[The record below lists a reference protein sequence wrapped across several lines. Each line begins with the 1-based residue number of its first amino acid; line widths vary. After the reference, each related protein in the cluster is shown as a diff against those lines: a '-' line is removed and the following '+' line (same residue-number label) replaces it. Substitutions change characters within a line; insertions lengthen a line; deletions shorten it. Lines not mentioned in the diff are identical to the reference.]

1 MQIMKQSLLRQLLN
15 VWTIL
20 CKQWHLLCAYVA
32 NKVVNITP
40 PLFASTGRS
49 FTRFALL
56 VVVLIGGVNVWGAE
70 TVTATWTAT
79 SSGLGSGTGEG
90 TIKDSQEN
98 TWDYTRILKS
108 GASYTGWNDTKKCI
122 QLGKNGGVENLT
134 LTTDISGTI
143 KSVSIECSSYNSAH
157 KVEITVGSTTFLA
170 STATAKWETI
180 TTLTG
185 TGSVSG
191 QIKISVT
198 GGSRA
203 FYIKSI
209 TVTYEASAVTP
220 PGNSH
225 DVMWVVNGD
234 DDYAMNEATHGY
246 KPTLPTEPGSAL
258 CDGSKIFVGWT
269 EDDDYSHATDAPNDL
284 FRDASSAPD
293 IDDDKIFVAV
303 FATQDGEGGGISSQN
318 VTFAD
323 GVFAGEGETA
333 TITWTESGV
342 VTILQE
348 KGTGNNVAS
357 YLPEIRWY
365 QNNIITFTPLVTI
378 TKIEIG
384 QGSSNNGLIHNSTTL
399 TNATFT
405 KSGNNVTIIPIDGT
419 QPITIKLGAQS
430 RPTSIKVHY
439 SGESYTDYVTT
450 CRECTPSNPIFT
462 DVTEG
467 KLTKTFGDAPF
478 TNGLTVTGSG
488 TKTFGSTNGDVATV
502 DTEGKVTIV
511 GAGSTT
517 ISVTIGETD
526 THCSGSAQYTLTV
539 NKATPTAS
547 FDPAEPMTKSFSEGS
562 YTNVC
567 TRVGG
572 DGAVTYESS
581 DTKVATV
588 DNTGKVTFVGAG
600 NVTITANVAE
610 TANYNAT
617 SATYSLT
624 INCVQLGI
632 PVVIG
637 TSTTNSVMLN
647 WAAIDNANAYEVT
660 FNGSSSTVTTN
671 SFTKPSLTA
680 GTAYNWSVKAKNTST
695 TGYCESEAAS
705 GSTTTIPT
713 YTITTGVNLNGAGSV
728 TLTPSGAQA
737 AGTTVTATASV
748 NEGYTFIGWTYSGA
762 AEISG
767 NPATITVE
775 VQNTTLTANYEAIT
789 PTITFSVNGKETDD
803 TGAYNRTLTP
813 TEPTSANCD
822 NSKVFVGWTTDA
834 IASPKDEVPSP
845 LYATSALPK
854 ATEDKTYYA
863 VFATQTTTGSGS
875 GNYEKVTTA
884 PSDWSGEYLIVYDN
898 LIFDGSLT
906 TLDAVGNT
914 KSVTISNGVIAAAE
928 NDDSKFIIT
937 SKSGGYS
944 IKSARGYYIGK
955 NDYNNGLESSESDI
969 YVNTISVSEA
979 NVEIVSSGGVTL
991 RYNSNTN
998 PSQGGLRFRY
1008 YKTAGDYNKLPQ
1020 LYKKNGGI
1028 TITNSGYITQCS
1040 NIDESKYHN
1049 VTVVVS
1055 PVSAVGCS
1063 ASAALASVYE
1073 DNKTTLTAKVAT
1085 GYTFGGWEVERTDPD
1100 SEGTVATITDATALE
1115 TTLIMGTTAVTVT
1128 AKFVEGEWEIVKN
1141 ENFLQPGDK
1150 VVIADNAAAAVACAG
1165 AAGANN
1171 LGSQP
1176 ARFSDDKLTITYL
1189 PEAAQIFT
1197 LATTEDKRWRFF
1209 NDNGT
1214 LGANSEDERQL
1225 NFNVQNP
1232 MTQWAISVTPGS
1244 PYTAKILA
1252 LEGSNSRT
1260 IFHNSTS
1267 KYFTARGSKGEYN
1280 DPNLYYKKTNT
1291 PRIIVST
1298 YSLDEFTYPDG
1309 RGPST
1314 SKTFTVKGINIHDDA
1329 SVTLTASADWQ
1340 ICETKDGTY
1349 STSISLSYDEIE
1361 NKEVTIFVRMGKG
1374 LDEGNVSGTLRAVS
1388 TDAQARTISLSGTVT
1403 PTHEVIWMSEGE
1415 QYGMEYVLDNE
1426 QAHIPSDPTPA
1437 GNCVGKVFVG
1447 WSATN
1452 IVDNE
1457 GKPISIDTRPSD
1469 LFTTAPTITADVTYY
1484 AVWADAGTVPGEDV
1498 EYKLVTL
1505 LSELK
1510 EGDAYLGSY
1519 INYSGYRYYYVNTST
1534 ISSNKIGMTSTTLS
1548 STNILSPKTTD
1559 ENISLVST
1567 GVSNQYYIKNTS
1579 GQYLYS
1585 DATEKLS
1592 WSSTK
1597 CAWTFSSMDASTGVV
1612 KATSSLNT
1620 SVRLGAYGSSTTNG
1634 YIRTPK
1640 TTNTSDV
1647 NICVFMGSG
1656 GTTTYSSYS
1665 TSCPCDAPSTPL
1677 AIAGE
1682 TFGTLPIDGSAF
1694 TKTFAIVEGSGNG
1707 NAVQWEV
1714 EPYTASLNRET
1725 GAFSTTTAGTYTI
1738 TAMQSRNGD
1747 YCKQVASITFEVRI
1761 PDVDYTV
1768 TFVDGGKSLATKTVD
1783 WGSTVTPPTSPA
1795 SCPES
1800 MFVGWTTS
1808 DDINN
1813 FTLFSFTTPIYG
1825 DITLCAVYDKGTC
1838 EDTYSRIESTPTE
1851 YDAAYV
1857 LASPNGQYGM
1867 IGVLANGQ
1875 MTVVPIVNEANPP
1888 TLSTITEPVE
1898 DLVWQI
1904 TKHEGTSY
1912 YRVFNRNM
1920 HKYLSIAADGSISLG
1935 STPADVYIEFS
1946 DEYKELTIYNTS
1958 RTYALTWGSSFSRPL
1973 STQDTYDEDT
1983 KTYYIATWGF
1993 YLYERDCEDAQYTFT
2008 STCCANNPTN
2018 VVATATATTITISW
2032 DCPVD
2037 NADLRIYTNDASEIV
2052 DKAVEGKT
2060 GFTHTFTGLTKNT
2073 DYFIRIW
2080 GNGDCAGE
2088 LTHVT
2093 TTDATVDIVDW
2104 GTYEGADNDNEYKTG
2119 VTLNLSD
2126 PDVEAT
2132 VSVGSETI
2140 ITEDNERAAATELFF
2155 SKYYEAAGDLKM
2167 IAIYN
2172 GTNTA
2177 IDLTDYVIYITE
2189 EREFLNLAG
2198 QDHTL
2203 VLTDYVASI
2212 PAGAEYI
2219 FYRTGDE
2226 MDLTTND
2233 GETLKDCI
2241 KFTIQDKLGNAKG
2254 LGQETWFETEECVW
2268 SGKQS
2273 LALFKGDKMIDII
2286 GSHTGSADQEDWS
2299 GVDADNSKQL
2309 VLKDNWPTIKETYF
2323 PVYEGPDF
2331 HGDNN
2336 GFVALGKSYEDQKD
2350 IILSTNR
2357 CLLIRKNTVTSGTN
2371 AVQSNYNGQ
2380 GFATLGTEWE
2390 GKNISV
2396 GGSNTDAT
2404 TITNVCSSFSAICSF
2419 DYTQYY
2425 VTYTPLTLENPTLG
2439 GMLNTDGTFTI
2450 PFDVDNLA
2458 CKRIKIETKK
2468 GDEVLLSTQVRVPI
2482 IVDENTTTDGAI
2494 FTTHINEIHKA
2505 GESSEDLSAE
2515 EIAAIC
2521 KTCDVV
2527 VKGGEVTLTHAEN
2540 TIPQINNLTVQNG
2553 AKLKVNDGKHFTVA
2567 SVTLRSDKDV
2577 VPHLILPTNTSEL
2590 ASNQKIVRFTKRI
2603 PGDRYYFFSLPFDC
2617 NVEDIMLSN
2626 GQKAIFNRD
2635 IYILYYDGA
2644 KRAKEGSSIGGDNWV
2659 DIDPTQPLVAGQ
2671 GYALA
2676 VENRLPTEVIFPMTI
2691 TNTALHELD
2700 NASKTINITAHG
2712 FDEDGNN
2719 ISGKKPNNIGWNF
2732 VGNPY
2737 FTHYGTLADVD
2748 LKHGK
2753 IEVVDGVVG
2762 ETWSDVTSL
2771 YVNVPEENTDENYIQ
2786 KKASDINLSP
2796 FFPFFVQVGKTGT
2809 LEYTPGTRVL
2819 PAAIAS
2825 RYAQEMEDS
2834 ENSTPIYVGVSLSN
2848 GQKSDETS
2856 LVINNR
2862 FTQEYEVGADLEK
2875 LLGFADKP
2883 QVYVKDDNYR
2893 YAFKALNETDAANTN
2908 TVGLY
2913 LPAKEA
2919 TTYTFDIMR
2928 NYDLSRVQ
2936 GVYLTDHV
2944 AGTVTNLLQ
2953 EKYVFTS
2960 GYSYTNNR
2968 FALSVV
2974 LAPKDVTSLTDIEA
2988 AWSVWQDAPLHISL
3002 QGLCVGDAIR
3012 VIDATGKL
3020 VSRLTATETSAMFDL
3035 PTAGSYCIQT
3045 IGVNGM
3051 KMKKIV
3057 VR

>member
-1 MQIMKQSLLRQLLN
+1 MKQSLLRQLLN

-20 CKQWHLLCAYVA
+20 CKQWYLLCAYVA

-40 PLFASTGRS
+40 PLFASKNNKQHTSLAKVLLSSCCVVAQRYENGITFSRLS
-49 FTRFALL
+49 LTRCALL
-56 VVVLIGGVNVWGAE
+56 VALILGSVNVWGAD
-70 TVTATWTAT
+70 VTFVPSDYSRQGGSNGANATAT
-79 SSGLGSGTGEG
+79 SSSVTIVSTKANPQSDHVREYQDGKITISSTSNITKVVFTSTANGNSDYGPQKLTATGYTGSTGKTGTWTGE
-90 TIKDSQEN
+90 S
-98 TWDYTRILKS
+98 
-108 GASYTGWNDTKKCI
+108 
-122 QLGKNGGVENLT
+122 
-134 LTTDISGTI
+134 
-143 KSVSIECSSYNSAH
+143 
-157 KVEITVGSTTFLA
+157 
-170 STATAKWETI
+170 
-180 TTLTG
+180 
-185 TGSVSG
+185 
-191 QIKISVT
+191 
-198 GGSRA
+198 
-203 FYIKSI
+203 KSI
-209 TVTYEASAVTP
+209 TFTCSKQFRWTQIVVSYEGETTPKSEYWVSWQADGTYLSAAGGNVTE
-220 PGNSH
+220 
-225 DVMWVVNGD
+225 GD
-234 DDYAMNEATHGY
+234 
-246 KPTLPTEPGSAL
+246 KPTLPNNPSDCSNGKKFIGWIDSELSHDIETNKA
-258 CDGSKIFVGWT
+258 KIFA
-269 EDDDYSHATDAPNDL
+269 SATDADP
-284 FRDASSAPD
+284 
-293 IDDDKIFVAV
+293 ITKVTHFVAV
-303 FATQDGEGGGISSQN
+303 YAIVTTTGGGNETMSYGWEDTVDAAKWTITNFLSATTGDHPDVSAHLGSKYGTTAGKTTGSIQTKEKIAN
-318 VTFAD
+318 PTSITFYYSKASDNTKTANWKVQTSTNGSTWTDRKSATAGSGVTKGEWKELTYTFASLTDVYIRVYYD
-323 GVFAGEGETA
+323 GNSAVRT
-333 TITWTESGV
+333 
-342 VTILQE
+342 LDD
-348 KGTGNNVAS
+348 
-357 YLPEIRWY
+357 
-365 QNNIITFTPLVTI
+365 VTI
-378 TKIEIG
+378 TY
-384 QGSSNNGLIHNSTTL
+384 SAASTTIYSDY
-399 TNATFT
+399 TTSCSGSITPTKPDAPTITPEEGTYNET
-405 KSGNNVTIIPIDGT
+405 KS
-419 QPITIKLGAQS
+419 ITITHATLQNA
-430 RPTSIKVHY
+430 IW
-439 SGESYTDYVTT
+439 YTIND
-450 CRECTPSNPIFT
+450 ENI
-462 DVTEG
+462 
-467 KLTKTFGDAPF
+467 
-478 TNGLTVTGSG
+478 N
-488 TKTFGSTNGDVATV
+488 NGDVYENALSLPNAAASKCNYRYTVRAFAMGDENSDIASQTYYFQTATP
-502 DTEGKVTIV
+502 
-511 GAGSTT
+511 T
-517 ISVTIGETD
+517 ISVA
-526 THCSGSAQYTLTV
+526 SGTYTVAQTV
-539 NKATPTAS
+539 RIDCPTATNIWYTTDGT
-547 FDPAEPMTKSFSEGS
+547 DPASNKSNGITSGKS
-562 YTNVC
+562 ITIDASC
-567 TRVGG
+567 KLRV
-572 DGAVTYESS
+572 
-581 DTKVATV
+581 
-588 DNTGKVTFVGAG
+588 
-600 NVTITANVAE
+600 VAE
-610 TANYNAT
+610 RTNFDVSEEA
-617 SATYSLT
+617 SADYT
-624 INCVQLGI
+624 INI
-632 PVVIG
+632 PR
-637 TSTTNSVMLN
+637 
-647 WAAIDNANAYEVT
+647 
-660 FNGSSSTVTTN
+660 
-671 SFTKPSLTA
+671 
-680 GTAYNWSVKAKNTST
+680 
-695 TGYCESEAAS
+695 
-705 GSTTTIPT
+705 T
-713 YTITTGVNLNGAGSV
+713 YTITWYNNGQPYTTGGGTTSV
-728 TLTPSGAQA
+728 T
-737 AGTTVTATASV
+737 
-748 NEGYTFIGWTYSGA
+748 EG
-762 AEISG
+762 ER
-767 NPATITVE
+767 IT
-775 VQNTTLTANYEAIT
+775 
-789 PTITFSVNGKETDD
+789 
-803 TGAYNRTLTP
+803 
-813 TEPTSANCD
+813 
-822 NSKVFVGWTTDA
+822 
-834 IASPKDEVPSP
+834 EVPTP
-845 LYATSALPK
+845 PAAPTTCDQKKFMGWADHEILVATDEKPTLYKALSDFPVPTGNELTIK
-854 ATEDKTYYA
+854 YYA
-863 VFATQTTTGSGS
+863 VFADEVTVGSGS
-875 GNYEKVTTA
+875 GDYEKITSNDDLT
-884 PSDWSGEYLIVYDN
+884 DGDYLIVSGN
-898 LIFDGSLT
+898 RVFDGSLSK
-906 TLDAVGNT
+906 LDASGNYQN
-914 KSVTISNGVIAAAE
+914 VTISSNTIASTE
-928 NDDSKFIIT
+928 GDPYKFSIA
-937 SKSGGYS
+937 SVDGGYS
-944 IKSARGYYIGK
+944 IRSASGYYIGSTAATSSAD
-955 NDYNNGLESSESDI
+955 NELLSSETTI
-969 YVNTISVSEA
+969 YVNNISISSGNATISGPDHELKYYA
-979 NVEIVSSGGVTL
+979 QSGQT
-991 RYNSNTN
+991 
-998 PSQGGLRFRY
+998 PRFRY
-1008 YKTAGDYNKLPQ
+1008 YKSTSTTNLSVPQ
-1020 LYKKNGGI
+1020 LYKKVGG
-1028 TITNSGYITQCS
+1028 TTTKYS
-1040 NIDESKYHN
+1040 NYVTECEELDETKYHN

-1073 DNKTTLTAKVAT
+1073 DNKTTLTAKVGT

-1100 SEGTVATITDATALE
+1100 SEGTVAIITDVTALK
-1115 TTLIMGTTAVTVT
+1115 TTLFMGTTAVTVT

-1267 KYFTARGSKGEYN
+1267 KYFTARVSKGEYN

-1314 SKTFTVKGINIHDDA
+1314 SKTFTVKGINIHNDA

-1457 GKPISIDTRPSD
+1457 GKPISTDDRPSD

-1484 AVWADAGTVPGEDV
+1484 AVWADV
-1498 EYKLVTL
+1498 
-1505 LSELK
+1505 
-1510 EGDAYLGSY
+1510 
-1519 INYSGYRYYYVNTST
+1519 
-1534 ISSNKIGMTSTTLS
+1534 
-1548 STNILSPKTTD
+1548 
-1559 ENISLVST
+1559 
-1567 GVSNQYYIKNTS
+1567 
-1579 GQYLYS
+1579 
-1585 DATEKLS
+1585 
-1592 WSSTK
+1592 
-1597 CAWTFSSMDASTGVV
+1597 
-1612 KATSSLNT
+1612 
-1620 SVRLGAYGSSTTNG
+1620 
-1634 YIRTPK
+1634 
-1640 TTNTSDV
+1640 
-1647 NICVFMGSG
+1647 SG
-1656 GTTTYSSYS
+1656 GTPASITKMKTGDTFADGDKIVVVAEYLDLYYAIYQENTVSNTYVNKYVLNGTAPTIEEVADNDKNWLTVSTATDGWYLGDVVNGYLYTGTGNSANNLYCGQTKQVWTLSDLGDGTFKLQSKNRNLSYRHDTDASAWRMGGSNYDTNGQTILEIYKYTAQVGTEEYSAYS

-1694 TKTFAIVEGSGNG
+1694 TKIFAIVEGSGNG

-1725 GAFSTTTAGTYTI
+1725 GVFSTTTAGTYTI

-1768 TFVDGGKSLATKTVD
+1768 TFVDGEGDHENTLAVKTVN
-1783 WGSTVTPPTSPA
+1783 WGEVVAPPTSPA
-1795 SCPES
+1795 SCPDC
-1800 MFVGWTTS
+1800 MFVGWTTDES
-1808 DDINN
+1808 IPDENVAPSFFN
-1813 FTLFSFTTPIYG
+1813 FNETTIKG
-1825 DITLCAVYDKGTC
+1825 DITLRAVYDKGTC
-1838 EDTYSRIESTPTE
+1838 KDTYSRIESTPTE
-1851 YDAAYV
+1851 YDAEYV

-1875 MTVVPIVNEANPP
+1875 MTVVPIVNEDNPP
-1888 TLSTITEPVE
+1888 TLFTITEPVE

-1904 TKHEGTSY
+1904 TKHEGTDY

-2037 NADLRIYTNDASEIV
+2037 NADLKIYTNDGKEV
-2052 DKAVEGKT
+2052 DGKAATDVVGK
-2060 GFTHTFTGLTKNT
+2060 THTFTGLTKNT

-2080 GNGDCAGE
+2080 GDGNCAGE

-2203 VLTDYVASI
+2203 VLTDYAASI

-2439 GMLNTDGTFTI
+2439 GMRNTDGTFTI

-2676 VENRLPTEVIFPMTI
+2676 VENTLPTEVIFPMTI

-2712 FDEDGNN
+2712 FDEHGNN

-2908 TVGLY
+2908 TVGVY

-3035 PTAGSYCIQT
+3035 PTAGSYCVQT

-3051 KMKKIV
+3051 QMKKIV

>member
-20 CKQWHLLCAYVA
+20 CKQRYLLCAYVA

-70 TVTATWTAT
+70 TYTADFSSGNPTSKDAGTIDKENITWSYTKLAYSSTSNSAWHIGSNNNPQTTAWTISTPISHFGKVTQVSITAWTAGSATYSITIGSAPATTGNLTTSSSAIHQSAIVSQTAGNISVTLKASSKAIYLKSISVTYEELTGKSITFLINGDNGSSYIRSDYYNPGNITDGAIAPNPLTNISFGKSFQIEAVPGSGYEFVSWGTTVDGTLPEDKTANPITFTMGSEDATVTANFKEESATPTMHYVNWYVNGIGVELTEAADGTKPIVPEGMDKYTNIECNGKEFVGWSAKQTGITEADVFKTQALEAISSETNYYAVYATPSGGGESTKTLDLVTKMQATTYTAENLIYSNNPITLSVSQASNSTAANNSYGNGTETRFYKNNPVTISAGGAVISSIVLTITSKEYVDEIENATWMNKEELIVSNTTTVTITPTAGAT
-79 SSGLGSGTGEG
+79 SVSFTPNGQTRIKTVEVTYGGSSASYSDYTTSCEEQETTYKIEPVVNPTDAGKIEISKTTGLINKDKEVIQATAKPGYTFKNWTFTGTG
-90 TIKDSQEN
+90 
-98 TWDYTRILKS
+98 
-108 GASYTGWNDTKKCI
+108 ASIDDVNSD
-122 QLGKNGGVENLT
+122 LT
-134 LTTDISGTI
+134 
-143 KSVSIECSSYNSAH
+143 
-157 KVEITVGSTTFLA
+157 EITVGTSDIIL
-170 STATAKWETI
+170 TANFEE
-180 TTLTG
+180 L
-185 TGSVSG
+185 
-191 QIKISVT
+191 
-198 GGSRA
+198 
-203 FYIKSI
+203 
-209 TVTYEASAVTP
+209 P
-220 PGNSH
+220 P
-225 DVMWVVNGD
+225 
-234 DDYAMNEATHGY
+234 
-246 KPTLPTEPGSAL
+246 L
-258 CDGSKIFVGWT
+258 
-269 EDDDYSHATDAPNDL
+269 
-284 FRDASSAPD
+284 
-293 IDDDKIFVAV
+293 
-303 FATQDGEGGGISSQN
+303 
-318 VTFAD
+318 
-323 GVFAGEGETA
+323 
-333 TITWTESGV
+333 TITW
-342 VTILQE
+342 
-348 KGTGNNVAS
+348 NV
-357 YLPEIRWY
+357 
-365 QNNIITFTPLVTI
+365 NGIT
-378 TKIEIG
+378 
-384 QGSSNNGLIHNSTTL
+384 TT
-399 TNATFT
+399 
-405 KSGNNVTIIPIDGT
+405 S
-419 QPITIKLGAQS
+419 
-430 RPTSIKVHY
+430 
-439 SGESYTDYVTT
+439 
-450 CRECTPSNPIFT
+450 
-462 DVTEG
+462 
-467 KLTKTFGDAPF
+467 
-478 TNGLTVTGSG
+478 TVTSG
-488 TKTFGSTNGDVATV
+488 TKPVPP
-502 DTEGKVTIV
+502 
-511 GAGSTT
+511 
-517 ISVTIGETD
+517 TD
-526 THCSGSAQYTLTV
+526 
-539 NKATPTAS
+539 
-547 FDPAEPMTKSFSEGS
+547 
-562 YTNVC
+562 
-567 TRVGG
+567 
-572 DGAVTYESS
+572 
-581 DTKVATV
+581 
-588 DNTGKVTFVGAG
+588 
-600 NVTITANVAE
+600 
-610 TANYNAT
+610 
-617 SATYSLT
+617 
-624 INCVQLGI
+624 IN
-632 PVVIG
+632 
-637 TSTTNSVMLN
+637 
-647 WAAIDNANAYEVT
+647 
-660 FNGSSSTVTTN
+660 
-671 SFTKPSLTA
+671 
-680 GTAYNWSVKAKNTST
+680 T
-695 TGYCESEAAS
+695 TGECDH
-705 GSTTTIPT
+705 
-713 YTITTGVNLNGAGSV
+713 V
-728 TLTPSGAQA
+728 
-737 AGTTVTATASV
+737 
-748 NEGYTFIGWTYSGA
+748 FIGWTA
-762 AEISG
+762 NTISG
-767 NPATITVE
+767 SP
-775 VQNTTLTANYEAIT
+775 TTAPTDLFTTEAKEAVTANT
-789 PTITFSVNGKETDD
+789 
-803 TGAYNRTLTP
+803 
-813 TEPTSANCD
+813 
-822 NSKVFVGWTTDA
+822 
-834 IASPKDEVPSP
+834 
-845 LYATSALPK
+845 
-854 ATEDKTYYA
+854 TYYA
-863 VFATQTTTGSGS
+863 VFKDVIRESLLETWEPVTDVGTLAIGDQVIIVAADEDFAMSTEQKANNRGQTEYSKGTT
-875 GNYEKVTTA
+875 
-884 PSDWSGEYLIVYDN
+884 PSSDVQ
-898 LIFDGSLT
+898 IF
-906 TLDAVGNT
+906 TLEAGTKANT
-914 KSVTISNGVIAAAE
+914 WAFNTGGGYIYAAG
-928 NDDSKFIIT
+928 
-937 SKSGGYS
+937 SKSGNNNNYYLRTEDAKSDNSSYQITIQAEGTS
-944 IKSARGYYIGK
+944 IIAQG
-955 NDYNNGLESSESDI
+955 
-969 YVNTISVSEA
+969 
-979 NVEIVSSGGVTL
+979 
-991 RYNSNTN
+991 SNTN
-998 PSQGGLRFRY
+998 KVLQY
-1008 YKTAGDYNKLPQ
+1008 NTASDLFSCYASATQ
-1020 LYKKNGGI
+1020 EAVMLYKKIVNYNE
-1028 TITNSGYITQCS
+1028 TILGYMTSYSCIS
-1040 NIDESKYHN
+1040 HN
-1049 VTVVVS
+1049 LTMAVDGQGTTTPAAGAVT
-1055 PVSAVGCS
+1055 PI
-1063 ASAALASVYE
+1063 YQ
-1073 DNKTTLTAKVAT
+1073 NKNTTIKATPAT
-1085 GYTFGGWEVERTDPD
+1085 GYTFGGWEVEKTDPD

-1214 LGANSEDERQL
+1214 LGANSEKDSRL
-1225 NFNVQNP
+1225 NFNVPNP
-1232 MTQWAISVTPGS
+1232 MTQWAISVTSGS

-1260 IFHNSTS
+1260 IFHHNAVN
-1267 KYFTARGSKGEYN
+1267 KYFTALESKGGDQNNN
-1280 DPNLYYKKTNT
+1280 DPNLYYKKTNI

-1298 YSLDEFTYPDG
+1298 YSLDAFTYPDG

-1314 SKTFTVKGINIHDDA
+1314 SKTFTVKGINIHNDA

-1457 GKPISIDTRPSD
+1457 GKPISIDDRPSD

-1484 AVWADAGTVPGEDV
+1484 AVWADATGAGESNI
-1498 EYKLVTL
+1498 YKPVTTAPEDW
-1505 LSELK
+1505 SGNYVIVHTDNAHAMSSDFYKNDPNEKEFNAKTITINNGVITTPSNDITWELTK
-1510 EGDAYLGSY
+1510 REGSNSY
-1519 INYSGYRYYYVNTST
+1519 YMRSLAADKYAKISANSTTGAALTDTKDDSFTIEANGETLWRVRSTNYSTRIFRYYNSDSPTFRTYSITNQDSYV
-1534 ISSNKIGMTSTTLS
+1534 
-1548 STNILSPKTTD
+1548 
-1559 ENISLVST
+1559 T
-1567 GVSNQYYIKNTS
+1567 G
-1579 GQYLYS
+1579 YLYKQ
-1585 DATEKLS
+1585 E
-1592 WSSTK
+1592 
-1597 CAWTFSSMDASTGVV
+1597 
-1612 KATSSLNT
+1612 
-1620 SVRLGAYGSSTTNG
+1620 
-1634 YIRTPK
+1634 
-1640 TTNTSDV
+1640 V
-1647 NICVFMGSG
+1647 NY
-1656 GTTTYSSYS
+1656 TYSSYS

-1694 TKTFAIVEGSGNG
+1694 TKTFAIVEGSGNV

-1725 GAFSTTTAGTYTI
+1725 GVFSTTTAGTYTI

-1795 SCPES
+1795 SCPDC
-1800 MFVGWTTS
+1800 MFVGWTTDES
-1808 DDINN
+1808 IPDENVAPSLFN
-1813 FTLFSFTTPIYG
+1813 FNETTIKG
-1825 DITLCAVYDKGTC
+1825 DITLRAVYDKGTC

-1851 YDAAYV
+1851 YDAEYV

-1875 MTVVPIVNEANPP
+1875 MTVVPIVNEDNPP

-1904 TKHEGTSY
+1904 TKHEGTDY

-1946 DEYKELTIYNTS
+1946 DEYKELTIYNVS

-2104 GTYEGADNDNEYKTG
+2104 GTYEGADNGNGYKTG

-2203 VLTDYVASI
+2203 VLTDYAASI

-2226 MDLTTND
+2226 MDLTTNN

-2309 VLKDNWPTIKETYF
+2309 VLKDNWTTIKETYF
-2323 PVYEGPDF
+2323 PAYEGPDF

-2371 AVQSNYNGQ
+2371 AVQSNYSGQ

-2450 PFDVDNLA
+2450 PLDVDNLA

-2577 VPHLILPTNTSEL
+2577 VPHLILPNNTSEL

-2676 VENRLPTEVIFPMTI
+2676 VENTLPTEVIFPMTI

-2712 FDEDGNN
+2712 FDEHGNN

-2908 TVGLY
+2908 TVGVY

-3035 PTAGSYCIQT
+3035 PTAGSYCVQT

-3051 KMKKIV
+3051 QMKKIV